1 MQWPPSLPARG
12 VDSVVVTNGRVAI
25 LRIFSTLVLMR
36 SPVVHNY
43 DDERHNECNK
53 QEDGYCSGSD
63 SLVHLYSPSAP
74 EASTAPVRRTH
85 IPWALN
91 PYCSP

>member
-1 MQWPPSLPARG
+1 MQWPLVAGEG
-12 VDSVVVTNGRVAI
+12 VGFVGLTNGRVAI
-25 LRIFSTLVLMR
+25 LRIFSTLHLMR

-63 SLVHLYSPSAP
+63 SLVHLCSPSAP

-91 PYCSP
+91 PYCRP